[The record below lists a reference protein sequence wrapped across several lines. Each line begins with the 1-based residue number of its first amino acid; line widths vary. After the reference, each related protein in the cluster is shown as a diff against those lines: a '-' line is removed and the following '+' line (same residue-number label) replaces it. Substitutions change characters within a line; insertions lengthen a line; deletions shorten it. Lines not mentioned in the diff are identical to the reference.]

1 MSKRVKR
8 TRFLSVAMGLAIAL
22 AIGAVIVYLLMPRE
36 DLVQFASAAPVQSGS
51 KATVRDFASLPDWSG
66 IWMQSTDQ
74 DQGDVLPYKPEW
86 ESAYREFVD
95 GVVKTGKFTDPLTVG
110 YTGGIVR
117 MMSPNRG
124 LQFIVRPEQVW
135 IIHERPD
142 VRYIYTDGRPFP
154 PADELWPT
162 FEGYSVGHWE
172 GDTLVVETRS
182 IMGGVPI
189 NRTGAALSGSA
200 TVHERIRKIDERT
213 LQSEITIEDPVAFTK
228 PWQITRRY
236 TKRDEQHPRMDNVHS
251 LENQRNPL
259 VDGQT
264 TVVLEADTSS
274 PYPPDLRRYAVPK
287 FPLSSP

>member
-1 MSKRVKR
+1 MRV
-8 TRFLSVAMGLAIAL
+8 LSVAMGLAIAL
-22 AIGAVIVYLLMPRE
+22 VIAAVIVYALMPRE
-36 DLVQFASAAPVQSGS
+36 GPTRFAAVTPAQSAPAS
-51 KATVRDFASLPDWSG
+51 KAVRDFSSLPDWSG
-66 IWMQSTDQ
+66 IWMQTSDQ
-74 DQGDVLPYKPEW
+74 DTGDVLPYKPEW
-86 ESAYREFVD
+86 QAAYAEFLD
-95 GVVKTGKFTDPLTVG
+95 DVVKAGKFTDPLTVG
-110 YTGGIVR
+110 YTGGIMR

-172 GDTLVVETRS
+172 GDTLVIETRS

-213 LQSEITIEDPVAFTK
+213 LQSEITVEDPEAFRK
-228 PWQITRRY
+228 SWQLTRRY
-236 TKRDEQHPRMDNVHS
+236 IKRDEQYPRMDNVHS

-264 TVVLEADTSS
+264 TIVLDADTSS
-274 PYPPDLRRYAVPK
+274 PYPPDLRRFAVPK
-287 FPLSSP
+287 FPQSQR

>member
-1 MSKRVKR
+1 
-8 TRFLSVAMGLAIAL
+8 MGLAIAL
-22 AIGAVIVYLLMPRE
+22 AIGAVIAYLLMPRE
-36 DLVQFASAAPVQSGS
+36 DLVQFASAKPAQSGT
-51 KATVRDFASLPDWSG
+51 KGTLPDFASLPDWSG

-74 DQGDVLPYKPEW
+74 DKGDVLPYKPEW
-86 ESAYREFVD
+86 EAAYREFVND
-95 GVVKTGKFTDPLTVG
+95 VVKTGKFTDPLTVG
-110 YTGGIVR
+110 YTGGILR

-124 LQFIVRPEQVW
+124 LQFIVRPEQIW

-154 PADELWPT
+154 PPDELWPT

-189 NRTGAALSGSA
+189 NRNGAALSGSA
-200 TVHERIRKIDERT
+200 IVHERIRKIDERT
-213 LQSEITIEDPVAFTK
+213 LQSEITVEDPVAFTK
-228 PWQITRRY
+228 PWQVTRRY
-236 TKRDEQHPRMDNVHS
+236 SKREEQYPRMDNVHS

-264 TVVLEADTSS
+264 TILLEADTSS
-274 PYPPDLRRYAVPK
+274 PYPPDLRRFAVPK
-287 FPLSSP
+287 FPQPQR